1 MKSDLDRER
10 ATMNRLWAR
19 REQQIRGVIES
30 TAGLYGD
37 LEGIAGRTLLEIE
50 GLAIKML
57 PEAPAAPE

>member
-57 PEAPAAPE
+57 PEATGAPE